1 MMPAADF
8 IDRVNALSD
17 QTIQLCYHC
26 HKCTAGCPVAGE
38 MELGPDRILRMVQLG
53 EVDKLLQSKDI
64 WVCVGCE
71 TCGARCPNEI
81 NAARVLGALREIAFA
96 ENAAIS
102 EPGAVKFHRLFLG
115 LVQRTG
121 RMHEISLLALHKL
134 WTLNLFADL
143 PAGAR
148 LFLMGKVPLLPSLI
162 KGNAEINRIFA
173 AAAPQVP
180 AQPKRGGDH
189 GK

>member
-1 MMPAADF
+1 MPEISFLDQ
-8 IDRVNALSD
+8 VNALSD

-26 HKCTAGCPVAGE
+26 HKCTAGCPVAGQ
-38 MELGPDRILRMVQLG
+38 MDFGPDRILRMVQLG
-53 EVDKLLQSKDI
+53 EKDRLLRSEDI

-81 NAARVLGALREIAFA
+81 NAARVLGALRELAFV
-96 ENAAIS
+96 ENAAIA
-102 EPGAVKFHRLFLG
+102 EPSAVKFHRIFLG

-121 RMHEISLLALHKL
+121 RMHEVSLLALHKL

-148 LFLMGKVPLLPSLI
+148 LFLMGKVPLMPSLI
-162 KGNAEINRIFA
+162 KGHAEINRIYA
-173 AAAPQVP
+173 ASAKPPAADPREKEEP
-180 AQPKRGGDH
+180 HGD
-189 GK
+189 